1 MNAIVGRDRFGVKD
15 ARRVERLDGTW
26 PAGGTM
32 IVAHEA
38 DGAA

>member
-1 MNAIVGRDRFGVKD
+1 MSAIVGRGRFGVKA

-32 IVAHEA
+32 LVLHEA